1 MKTGINV
8 SDAMTR
14 SPIYA
19 SANDSA
25 IKCAEMMAEKGVGS
39 LIIKEEGK
47 LLGIV
52 TEKDFL
58 TKIVAQQKKNTTPV
72 KEIMTSVENLITIS
86 GEDDL
91 YNAIN
96 TMSREDVR
104 RLPVVSDGYILGLL
118 TYKDVMKIHPDL
130 YDIFVQKYKI
140 RESTDKPEQR
150 HYVEGKCQSCRS
162 YHQLMKVK
170 GMWKCIACRDGVTE
184 NKEL

>member
-14 SPIYA
+14 SPIFA
-19 SANDSA
+19 SADDSA
-25 IKCAEMMAEKGVGS
+25 LTCAEMMAEKGVGS
-39 LIIKEEGK
+39 LIIKKEGK

-58 TKIVAQQKKNTTPV
+58 TKIVAQKKKNTIPI
-72 KEIMTSVENLITIS
+72 KEIMTPVEKLITIA
-86 GEDDL
+86 GEEDL

-104 RLPVVSDGYILGLL
+104 RLPVVSGEYILGLL

-140 RESTDKPEQR
+140 RESAEKPEKR
-150 HYVEGKCQSCRS
+150 HYVEGKCHSCGS
-162 YHQLMKVK
+162 YHQLMKIQ
-170 GMWKCIACRDGVTE
+170 GAWKCIACRDGKTNE
-184 NKEL
+184 EEL